1 MQPLISSRAGPSDP
15 PCAPKEE
22 RSSRRAEDVAPYL
35 FIHVDPPATSRH
47 PLPAP
52 IPHLHQVDRD
62 VPIAI
67 FSVHDNATVP
77 KAHSTQKKN
86 P

>member
-1 MQPLISSRAGPSDP
+1 V
-15 PCAPKEE
+15 CPKAE

-35 FIHVDPPATSRH
+35 FIDVGTPATSRH
-47 PLPAP
+47 PLPTL
-52 IPHLHQVDRD
+52 IPQLYQVDRD

-67 FSVHDNATVP
+67 FSAYDNAAVP
-77 KAHSTQKKN
+77 QAHGAKKKN